1 MQQHVKAVI
10 LYNQLSENAGPD
22 ETDVLEQVKLVR
34 EMLTELNV
42 DVEEIPFSSRLDSVE
57 EDLLKAKPDFVFNLV
72 ESLNN
77 KGSLI
82 YFAPALLDSLNI
94 PFSGGSVEAMFIT
107 TSKPLAKERMERKGI
122 LTSPWF
128 SPNLVPP
135 LEPNKRYIIKPIWE
149 EGSLGLDEDCVYDGN
164 DPNFTK
170 KLSSL
175 NPKSFFVEEF
185 IDGRE
190 FNLSILANEN
200 GPEVLPPAEII
211 FSNYPEGKPKVVGF
225 SAKWKEDSFEY
236 KNTNRTFEFSESDNL
251 LLQKLKSLA
260 IECWHIFDLNGY
272 TRVDFRVD
280 GHGSPFVLEVNVNP
294 CISPDSGF
302 FSACEHAG
310 IPFREAVRRIVN
322 DTPNLKV
329 KI

>member
-22 ETDVLEQVKLVR
+22 EADVIEQVNLVHQ
-34 EMLTELNV
+34 MLTELNV
-42 DVEEIPFSSRLDSVE
+42 DVDEIPFRSRLDSVE

-122 LTSPWF
+122 PTSPWF
-128 SPNLVPP
+128 SPNLIPR
-135 LEPNKRYIIKPIWE
+135 LESNKKYIIKPVWE

-164 DPNFTK
+164 DPGFTK

-190 FNLSILANEN
+190 FNLSILAGKN
-200 GPEVLPPAEII
+200 GPEVLSPAEII

-236 KNTNRTFEFSESDNL
+236 KNTNRTFGFLESDVL
-251 LLQKLKSLA
+251 LLMKLKSLA
-260 IECWHIFDLNGY
+260 IECWHTFDLNGY
-272 TRVDFRVD
+272 ARVDFRVD
-280 GHGSPFVLEVNVNP
+280 NYGNPFVLEVNVNP

-302 FSACEHAG
+302 FAACEQAG
-310 IPFREAVRRIVN
+310 IPFREAVRRIAN